1 MVERRRL
8 PRRNFSYY
16 MRVMNEN
23 TGELVGHL
31 ADISTGGFRLET
43 AMPIP
48 QNRDFYF
55 RIELP
60 NDIANKTHMV
70 FGARS
75 RWCQKDRF
83 DPALFDVGFQI
94 INMMPGD
101 FEIFARMFEKYGSQS
116 TTHNST
122 ADYLWK

>member
-1 MVERRRL
+1 
-8 PRRNFSYY
+8 

-31 ADISTGGFRLET
+31 ADISTGGFKLEC
-43 AMPIP
+43 ARPIP
-48 QNRDFYF
+48 QNRDYFF

-60 NDIANKTHMV
+60 ADISDKAYMV

-75 RWCQKDRF
+75 RWCTKDRL
-83 DPALFDVGFQI
+83 DPALYDVGFQI
-94 INMMPGD
+94 VNMTPGD
-101 FEIFARMFEKYGSQS
+101 FDIFARIFEKYGSQS
-116 TTHNST
+116 PSRTSS

>member
-16 MRVMNEN
+16 MRIMNEN

-31 ADISTGGFRLET
+31 ADISTGGFKLE
-43 AMPIP
+43 AAKPIP
-48 QNRDFYF
+48 QNRDFFF

-60 NDIANKTHMV
+60 GDISDKAFMV

-75 RWCQKDRF
+75 RWCTKDRF
-83 DPALFDVGFQI
+83 DPMLYDIGFQI
-94 INMMPGD
+94 VNMNPGD
-101 FEIFARMFEKYGSQS
+101 FEIFSRMFDKYGSQ
-116 TTHNST
+116 NSNRNAT
-122 ADYLWK
+122 ADYLWR

>member
-1 MVERRRL
+1 MVEKRRL

-31 ADISTGGFRLET
+31 ADISTGGFRLES
-43 AMPIP
+43 AKPIP
-48 QNRDFYF
+48 QNRDFFF

-60 NDIANKTHMV
+60 GDIATKTYMV

-75 RWCQKDRF
+75 KWCTKDRF
-83 DPALFDVGFQI
+83 DPGLFDVGFQI
-94 INMMPGD
+94 VNMVPSD
-101 FEIFARMFEKYGSQS
+101 FEIFARMFDKYGSQNPNR
-116 TTHNST
+116 NST
-122 ADYLWK
+122 ADYLWR